1 MKTLIKGGRILDPA
15 QELDKIANLLIE
27 DGKIVCV
34 TDEDLPADRVI
45 DASGRMVTPGFID
58 IHMHEDPYDE
68 KTGEMKQDI
77 SKSMLLMGVTTAIGG
92 NCGDNYA
99 DPRAYLDHID
109 EYGNC
114 MNLGL
119 LVGHTWTRETSG
131 GTDKYAPVD
140 DATIDKMEALAKSCL
155 EAGCM
160 GVSFG
165 VKYVPGTRMEEM
177 TRLAAL
183 CTPSGR
189 LVTSHVRN
197 DVSRVFAAVKEMD
210 DLAKATGCRVQ
221 ISHIG
226 SMGGYGQ
233 MKQLLKDVESYKA
246 GGTDI
251 MCDCYPYTAFSTFIG
266 STTYDPENYAEYNAD
281 YSAILMSTGKYA
293 GQRCTKEI
301 YDWERANAPED
312 ITVGFLMVEEDVD
325 MALRHPL
332 VMLGSDGLRH
342 GDQGHPRAAGAFPRY
357 IAEYIRTGKVG
368 LMEGIAKMTSMP
380 AERLGLAKKGAFKP
394 GNDADIVIFD
404 YENIRDTATFEEPA
418 LVPEG
423 IDYILIGGEI
433 AAKDGKVVNAH
444 LGRAV
449 RYEG

>member
-15 QELDKIANLLIE
+15 QNYDKVANLLIE
-27 DGKIVCV
+27 DGKVVCV

-45 DASGRMVTPGFID
+45 DVSGRMVTPGFID

-109 EYGNC
+109 ECGNC

-233 MKQLLKDVESYKA
+233 MKQLLKDVENYKA

-380 AERLGLAKKGAFKP
+380 AERLGLAKKGSFQP
-394 GNDADIVIFD
+394 GSDADIVIFD
-404 YENIRDTATFEEPA
+404 YENIRDKATFEEPT

-423 IDYILIGGEI
+423 IDYVLIGGEI
-433 AAKDGKVVNAH
+433 AAKDGKIVNAH
-444 LGRAV
+444 LGKAV
-449 RYEG
+449 RWER